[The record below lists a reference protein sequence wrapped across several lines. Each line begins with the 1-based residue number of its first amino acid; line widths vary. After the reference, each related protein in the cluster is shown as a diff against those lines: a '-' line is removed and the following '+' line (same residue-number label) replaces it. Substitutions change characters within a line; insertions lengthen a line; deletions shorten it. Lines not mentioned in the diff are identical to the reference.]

1 MGSDIDQETAR
12 GGAIASSEDGRQPM
26 GVLLRFPLG
35 SVAGDTTALRREV
48 VSALRERRPQA
59 VEEMAAALKR
69 AGLAGVL
76 ELGPTPVELRLDSV
90 ARVTLAAWE
99 HNRSLRTTDLEELRH
114 LAVIV
119 ARAGVPLSR
128 LLASVNVAARA
139 GWEYAADQAVA
150 VLSTARPGLA
160 GRIVGDLSIVL
171 LELLGRIEG
180 QLAVGYAEGRRSSDD
195 PLRLPTTQG

>member
-1 MGSDIDQETAR
+1 MGTDIDVESTHDTA
-12 GGAIASSEDGRQPM
+12 ASGEQAM
-26 GVLLRFPLG
+26 GILLRFPLG

-48 VSALRERRPQA
+48 VSALRERRAQA
-59 VEEMAAALKR
+59 VEEMDAALKR

-90 ARVTLAAWE
+90 ARIVLAAWE
-99 HNRSLRTTDLEELRH
+99 HNRPLRSTDLEELRH
-114 LAVIV
+114 LAVTV

-128 LLASVNVAARA
+128 LLAAVNVAARA

-180 QLAVGYAEGRRSSDD
+180 QLAIGYGEGRRSEP
-195 PLRLPTTQG
+195 PLRLPTRR